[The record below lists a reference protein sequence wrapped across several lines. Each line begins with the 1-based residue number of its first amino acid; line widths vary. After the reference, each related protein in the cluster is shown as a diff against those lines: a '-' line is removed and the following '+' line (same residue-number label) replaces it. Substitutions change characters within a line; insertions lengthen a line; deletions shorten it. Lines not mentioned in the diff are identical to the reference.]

1 MLPEEYG
8 ALEEFLYEAI
18 FQPEGAPALPREI
31 VGEPE
36 LQIYYERFGA
46 KDGDHARCAVCDGRM
61 VGAIWCRC
69 MKGFG
74 HVADDVPELAM
85 AVKAPY
91 RHRGI
96 GKQLLHEMLADLRKF
111 GYKEVSLSVQKINFA
126 YKIYQAA
133 GFHVLRETE
142 EEYIMAREL

>member
-18 FQPEGAPALPREI
+18 FQTERASALPREI
-31 VGEPE
+31 VREPE
-36 LQIYYERFGA
+36 LRIYYEGFGA

-91 RHRGI
+91 RSRGI
-96 GKQLLHEMLADLRKF
+96 GKQLLHEMLADLRKY

-126 YKIYQAA
+126 YMIYRSA
-133 GFHVLRETE
+133 GFRVRRETE
-142 EEYIMAREL
+142 EESIMTREL